1 MNIVTKTFQ
10 RAVRFAVYGYKCSSA
25 LYLHH
30 LRARGMQIGDG
41 TRLFGSETIT
51 IDETDPQM
59 ITIGRN
65 VQITRGGV
73 ILSHDYGWSVTKAVY
88 GDVLGSVRPT
98 TIGDN
103 VYMGMNAMILAGA
116 KVGNNV
122 IIGANSVVA
131 KDIPDNCVA
140 VGSPCRPIYTLEE
153 YHEKRKNAQV
163 KEAAEIIRAYYEH
176 LGEIPSPVLLSE
188 HFWLFTNTKENL
200 PEIFVSQNN
209 LMIGSEEKTWKNFE
223 EHKPAF
229 DSYEDLVQ
237 YALQDEKP

>member
-1 MNIVTKTFQ
+1 MFK
-10 RAVRFAVYGYKCSSA
+10 
-25 LYLHH
+25 
-30 LRARGMQIGDG
+30 LRG
-41 TRLFGSETIT
+41 
-51 IDETDPQM
+51 
-59 ITIGRN
+59 
-65 VQITRGGV
+65 GGV

-163 KEAAEIIRAYYEH
+163 KEAAEIIRAYYERCRKKF
-176 LGEIPSPVLLSE
+176 I
-188 HFWLFTNTKENL
+188 
-200 PEIFVSQNN
+200 
-209 LMIGSEEKTWKNFE
+209 
-223 EHKPAF
+223 
-229 DSYEDLVQ
+229 
-237 YALQDEKP
+237 